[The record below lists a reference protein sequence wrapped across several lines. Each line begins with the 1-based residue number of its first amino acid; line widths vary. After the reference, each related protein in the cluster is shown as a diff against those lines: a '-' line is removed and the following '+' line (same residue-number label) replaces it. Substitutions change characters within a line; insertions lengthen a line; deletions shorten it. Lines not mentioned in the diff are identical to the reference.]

1 MAEHTVYYAAIAAAF
16 ELKLQGALSEEEFSL
31 EKRRLA
37 SIYGEDRSHKRAKT
51 DVEAISMVG
60 LLLCVAFII

>member
-37 SIYGEDRSHKRAKT
+37 SISIHILTE
-51 DVEAISMVG
+51 IW
-60 LLLCVAFII
+60 L